1 MELIKDIPDDL
12 KIDNYNY
19 NYNMIRVD
27 APNFEIILFDKI
39 VKCSVFTYKVDNLS
53 EFFSKNLKSN
63 NYMYIYNYNE
73 NGILHDGTKL
83 LKIRCLF
90 SEYINNYIELKI
102 KHLRREKILNNIL
115 E

>member
-12 KIDNYNY
+12 KIDNYY
-19 NYNMIRVD
+19 YNMIQVD
-27 APNFEIILFDKI
+27 MPVFEIVLFDKI
-39 VKCSVFTYKVDNLS
+39 VRCRVATYIVDNLS

-63 NYMYIYNYNE
+63 NYMYIYSYND
-73 NGILHDGTKL
+73 NGILHDGSKL

-90 SEYINNYIELKI
+90 SEYINHSLELEI